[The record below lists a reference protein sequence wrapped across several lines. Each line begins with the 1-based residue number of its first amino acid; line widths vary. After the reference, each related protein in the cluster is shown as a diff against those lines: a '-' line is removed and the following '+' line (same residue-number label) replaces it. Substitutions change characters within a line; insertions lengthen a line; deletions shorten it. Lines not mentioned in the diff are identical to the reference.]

1 MAAIFAGFGAAHE
14 YSYYRTNGGAE
25 VGLMLEGDFGR
36 VAIEIKHASSVNARD
51 LRGLRD
57 FVSEHK
63 ARLGPVISNDSAARQ
78 YEENLLGP
86 PFNWL

>member
-25 VGLMLEGDFGR
+25 VDLVLEGDFGR

-51 LRGLRD
+51 LRGLSD

-63 ARLGPVISNDSAARQ
+63 ARLGLVITNDSATRQ
-78 YEENLLGP
+78 YEENLLGL